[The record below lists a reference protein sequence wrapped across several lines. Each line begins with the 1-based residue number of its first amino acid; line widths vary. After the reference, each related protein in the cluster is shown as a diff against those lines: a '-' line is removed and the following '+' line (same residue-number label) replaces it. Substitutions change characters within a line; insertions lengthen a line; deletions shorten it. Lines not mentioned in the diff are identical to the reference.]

1 MKMISPALAVN
12 GTKQVLRGLLLA
24 VALIFLRHDLTAAQ
38 APVPLGSAATFGV
51 LGDSQVTSTG
61 GTVIFGD
68 LGVSPGT
75 VVTGSPGVTGT
86 LHLGDP
92 AAAQA
97 QSDLTIAYN
106 DAAGRTVGSVSVAG
120 NLGGQTLAPGLYT
133 STSSLE
139 ISSGDLTLVGDSNAV
154 WIFQMGSTLVTTTGR
169 QVLLSGGA
177 QPANIFWQVGSSAT
191 IGGGSVFKGTIMAAQ
206 SITMVTGATLEGRA
220 LARAGQVVLDANTI
234 TVPHSANPA
243 GTAVAWGDNS
253 YGQTTI
259 PDYLSAVKAI
269 AAGEH
274 HTVALQRDG
283 TVAAWGDNSQ
293 GQTTIPAGLSGVTAI
308 AGGQWYTVVLKSD
321 GTVVAWGDNQ
331 YGQTAVPPGLSEV
344 TAIAAGGGHTVV
356 LKRDGTVVAWG
367 ANGFFHQATV
377 PVGLSGVTAI
387 AAGYSHTVVLKGDGT
402 VVAWGNNL
410 FGQSSVPDDLSG
422 VTAIAAGYGHTL
434 ALKSDGTVVA
444 WGWNDNGQTTVPASV
459 GG

>member
-1 MKMISPALAVN
+1 VSKGGEARTAGKQEESKMKMISPALAVN

-139 ISSGDLTLVGDSNAV
+139 ISSGDLTLAGDSNAV

-169 QVLLSGGA
+169 QVLLSGEPSR
-177 QPANIFWQVGSSAT
+177 QTSF
-191 IGGGSVFKGTIMAAQ
+191 
-206 SITMVTGATLEGRA
+206 GR
-220 LARAGQVVLDANTI
+220 
-234 TVPHSANPA
+234 
-243 GTAVAWGDNS
+243 
-253 YGQTTI
+253 
-259 PDYLSAVKAI
+259 
-269 AAGEH
+269 
-274 HTVALQRDG
+274 
-283 TVAAWGDNSQ
+283 
-293 GQTTIPAGLSGVTAI
+293 
-308 AGGQWYTVVLKSD
+308 
-321 GTVVAWGDNQ
+321 
-331 YGQTAVPPGLSEV
+331 SEV
-344 TAIAAGGGHTVV
+344 QRRLGED
-356 LKRDGTVVAWG
+356 R
-367 ANGFFHQATV
+367 
-377 PVGLSGVTAI
+377 
-387 AAGYSHTVVLKGDGT
+387 
-402 VVAWGNNL
+402 
-410 FGQSSVPDDLSG
+410 SSREP
-422 VTAIAAGYGHTL
+422 
-434 ALKSDGTVVA
+434 
-444 WGWNDNGQTTVPASV
+444 
-459 GG
+459 

>member
-1 MKMISPALAVN
+1 MKRNFTVLALAAVVVATRNKTRQLLVIN
-12 GTKQVLRGLLLA
+12 GTRQVRRGLLLA
-24 VALIFLRHDLTAAQ
+24 VALLFLRRDVPAAQ

-51 LGDSQVTSTG
+51 LGAASVTSTG
-61 GTVIFGD
+61 DTMIFGD

-75 VVTGSPGVTGT
+75 AVTGSPGVTGT

-92 AAAQA
+92 TAAQA

-106 DAAGRTVGSVSVAG
+106 DAASRTVASVSVAG

-139 ISSGDLTLVGDSNAV
+139 ISSGDLTLAGDSNAV

-177 QPANIFWQVGSSAT
+177 LPANIFWQVGSSAT

-220 LARAGQVVLDANTI
+220 LARAGQVALDANTI
-234 TVPHSANPA
+234 TVPQTANPA
-243 GTAVAWGDNS
+243 GTVVAWGDNS
-253 YGQTTI
+253 YGQTNVPAGLNGVT
-259 PDYLSAVKAI
+259 AI
-269 AAGEH
+269 AAGGS

-283 TVAAWGDNSQ
+283 TVAAWGDNSY

-331 YGQTAVPPGLSEV
+331 YGQTTVPPGLSGV

-356 LKRDGTVVAWG
+356 LKSDGTVVAWG

-387 AAGYSHTVVLKGDGT
+387 AAGYEHTVVDRKS
-402 VVAWGNNL
+402 VV
-410 FGQSSVPDDLSG
+410 
-422 VTAIAAGYGHTL
+422 
-434 ALKSDGTVVA
+434 
-444 WGWNDNGQTTVPASV
+444 
-459 GG
+459 